1 MRVLAMNEISVEKK
15 RTRKKSKEYSPD
27 QDKKLK
33 KETDEMV
40 PIFVMGRKYEVPPS
54 LTIQKA
60 LEYAGYQLVRGCGCR
75 GGICGAC
82 GTVYRFPDSYRIEV
96 GLACQTVVQP
106 NMYITQIPFFPANKA
121 TYNIEKLEPTG
132 STVAALYPEIFKCV
146 GCGTCTRSCP
156 MDIDVME
163 YMARAIRGDVAG
175 AAELS
180 FDCVMCGLCTARCP
194 AEEAQYNIGILTRR
208 LYGRH
213 IAPRAKHVAKAVK
226 LVEENRFEKGL
237 KELIKMD
244 LKALT
249 KAYNEREIEP
259 DMAEEFWEPEDKKH
273 LVVE

>member
-1 MRVLAMNEISVEKK
+1 MSEKAVNQ
-15 RTRKKSKEYSPD
+15 KKTN
-27 QDKKLK
+27 KKVKGKPEEL
-33 KETDEMV
+33 V
-40 PIFVMGRKYEVPPS
+40 PIFIMGKKYDVPAS

-60 LEYAGYQLVRGCGCR
+60 LEYAGYQLIRGCGCR

-82 GTVYRFPDSYRIEV
+82 GTVFRYPNSYRIEV

-121 TYNIEKLEPTG
+121 TYNIEKLKPNG

-163 YMARAIRGDVAG
+163 YMSKSIRGDVAG
-175 AAELS
+175 AAEIS
-180 FDCVMCGLCTARCP
+180 FNCVMCGLCSARCP

-213 IAPRAKHVAKAVK
+213 IAPRAKHLAKAVK
-226 LVEENRFEKGL
+226 NVEEGKYEKAL
-237 KELIKMD
+237 KELKKLD
-244 LKALT
+244 LKALM

-259 DMAEEFWEPEDKKH
+259 DMAEEFWEPKDKKFI
-273 LVVE
+273 VVE

>member
-1 MRVLAMNEISVEKK
+1 MSKTAATAKKTGANQKAKTEK
-15 RTRKKSKEYSPD
+15 
-27 QDKKLK
+27 L
-33 KETDEMV
+33 V
-40 PIFVMGRKYEVPPS
+40 PIFIMGKRYEVPES

-96 GLACQTVVQP
+96 GLACQTVVEP
-106 NMYITQIPFFPANKA
+106 NMYITQIPFFPGNKA
-121 TYNIEKLEPTG
+121 TYDIEKLEPTG

-163 YMARAIRGDVAG
+163 GISRAIRGDIAG

-180 FDCVMCGLCTARCP
+180 FDCVMCGICSARCP
-194 AEEAQYNIGILTRR
+194 AEEVQYNIEILTRR

-213 IAPRAKHVAKAVK
+213 IAPKAKHVKKAVDN
-226 LVEENRFEKGL
+226 VEKGKYDKSL
-237 KELIKMD
+237 KAIKKMD
-244 LKALT
+244 LESLK
-249 KAYNEREIEP
+249 KAYNDREIEP
-259 DMAEEFWEPEDKKH
+259 DMAEEFWEPDDKTYIK
-273 LVVE
+273 VE

>member
-1 MRVLAMNEISVEKK
+1 MSEVTVDKK
-15 RTRKKSKEYSPD
+15 TTSKRKKSSTSAPAEKKSKEV
-27 QDKKLK
+27 
-33 KETDEMV
+33 DEKV
-40 PIFVMGRKYEVPPS
+40 PIFIMGKKYEVPPS

-60 LEYAGYQLVRGCGCR
+60 LEYAGFQLIRGCGCR

-96 GLACQTVVQP
+96 GLACQTVVEP

-121 TYNIEKLEPTG
+121 TYDIEKLEPTG
-132 STVAALYPEIFKCV
+132 STVMALYPEIFKCV

-163 YMARAIRGDVAG
+163 YIARAIRGNIAG

-213 IAPRAKHVAKAVK
+213 IAPRAKHLAKAVK
-226 LVEENRFEKGL
+226 TTEKGRFEKGL
-237 KELIKMD
+237 KALMKMD
-244 LKALT
+244 LKTLT
-249 KAYNEREIEP
+249 KVYNEREIEP
-259 DMAEEFWEPEDKKH
+259 DMADEFWEPEDKTYI
-273 LVVE
+273 VVE